1 MKRLSIW
8 LWAVGLLSGV
18 CSCRVLPI
26 QMTRVTLSERF
37 TQGFFDGSEPIPKL
51 EMTKTVELL
60 LGKSNYEN
68 LSNVADKPK
77 LEQLQNK
84 QCEAQGFININISL
98 LPGTIYAKNNF
109 NFFVSGNGQYA
120 IVLKKDQLIYYT
132 ATFQLLEDI
141 HSAVELQNGLV
152 PIRFH
157 QQFTGHL
164 ASQSQDFTTQAEVT
178 AYLHIKTIRSG
189 VYSVDY
195 SVPHQIQVGDHF
207 IGYLRFTAPI
217 LPQAKVIDLRGLRF
231 VRNKY

>member
-1 MKRLSIW
+1 MKGLSIW

-18 CSCRVLPI
+18 SSCRVVPI
-26 QMTRVTLSERF
+26 QMTHVMLSERF
-37 TQGFFDGSEPIPKL
+37 TQGFFNGSEVVPKL

-68 LSNVADKPK
+68 LSNAADKSK
-77 LEQLQNK
+77 LEQLQNQ
-84 QCEAQGFININISL
+84 QCEAQGFINVTISL
-98 LPGTIYAKNNF
+98 LPGTIYSRNNF

-120 IVLKKDQLIYYT
+120 IVLKKDQVVYYT

-141 HSAVELQNGLV
+141 HAAVELHNGLV

-189 VYSVDY
+189 VYSIDY
-195 SVPHQIQVGDHF
+195 SVPHEIQVGEHF
-207 IGYLRFTAPI
+207 IGYLRFTTPI